1 MFTQKELNLLQR
13 RWLEFLKDY
22 DMSVHDHFGKAN
34 VLANSLSRLSMVSVA
49 HVEEER
55 KELVKDD
62 HSLARLEI
70 LLMSISDS
78 GVTVQNETESSL
90 VVEVK
95 EKKDSD
101 PILLELKGAVHN
113 QRVEV
118 FSQGID
124 GVLHYKGRLC
134 SSYRRV
140 ETSYSCRSP

>member
-22 DMSVHDHFGKAN
+22 DMSVHDHLGKAN

-78 GVTVQNETESSL
+78 GVTVQNGEKSSF

-95 EKKDSD
+95 KKQDND
-101 PILLELKGAVHN
+101 QILLEINGAIHN
-113 QRVEV
+113 KIEKV
-118 FSQGID
+118 FSQGED
-124 GVLHYKGRLC
+124 GVLLY
-134 SSYRRV
+134 Y
-140 ETSYSCRSP
+140 TSIVFS